1 MTEQETLARLT
12 AKVDRLEDPARTGCR
27 VALEEL
33 RTLYALQGLLR
44 EIIQDGPPAAARRPQ
59 NRL

>member
-1 MTEQETLARLT
+1 MTEQETLTRLE
-12 AKVDRLEDPARTGCR
+12 AKVDRLEDPARAGCR

-44 EIIQDGPPAAARRPQ
+44 QITQNGPPVAARRPQ